1 MIWKYAGRCSRP
13 VIKVIIYNL
22 LWVKFQMCIAT
33 TENRG
38 DVQEGPETVTNPF
51 IHAVSIHCALICVS
65 TVLSMRE
72 RAVNQT
78 EEALGS

>member
-1 MIWKYAGRCSRP
+1 
-13 VIKVIIYNL
+13 
-22 LWVKFQMCIAT
+22 MCIAT